1 MWSRSF
7 GKRLV
12 LGLFLFLSVSLC
24 LVAQASSS
32 STPDPTQKASSD
44 QSSSQ
49 SINSAFDS
57 LDDSLTLLVQRL
69 GSRKIQSE
77 SNKSTIIS
85 SQVGLATLGG
95 DLARVEISHGQST
108 QALAVTSSSLDQSKV
123 SLGNSANVFD
133 SYKADTEREL
143 ANKGRATIY
152 WRAAAV
158 SLGVGLAGSLVAT
171 NKLEGAGG
179 GIALGLVADLIYE
192 GGVALKIWK

>member
-12 LGLFLFLSVSLC
+12 LGLLLFLWVC
-24 LVAQASSS
+24 FFVGAQASSS

-49 SINSAFDS
+49 SIDSTFNS
-57 LDDSLTLLVQRL
+57 LDKNLMLLVQRL
-69 GSRKIQSE
+69 ASRKTQSE

-85 SQVGLATLGG
+85 SQVGLATLDG
-95 DLARVEISHGQST
+95 DLAQVQISHGHST
-108 QALAVTSSSLDQSKV
+108 QALTATSSLLDQSKV

-143 ANKGRATIY
+143 ANKGRAMIY

-158 SLGVGLAGSLVAT
+158 GLGAGLAGSLVAT

-179 GIALGLVADLIYE
+179 GIVLGLVADLIYE